1 MWDYGFPFEVFLDVL
16 VPLLSLTDICVLTQ
30 VNVGWKELCSE
41 DDVWRILYMRTC
53 PGKILDTS
61 VHIGPKGG
69 KGRRVR
75 NRQLES
81 RSRWKK
87 TRVLKPVY
95 YSYEPFTYS
104 TTRYCVDSYSVLY
117 NSWGCNCIP
126 QDLKKSLK
134 KWKDIRKDNPHL
146 NPDDDSF
153 AFKQGYVSHEK
164 DTEEYCRYIR
174 DEWRNYNRSKGISTT
189 PLCQNP
195 DHYEEKTLGISEE
208 CKSHKSYKKATLSVY
223 RGKIKKENK
232 KRERELK
239 KAEKD
244 FEKAYHIMVEMK
256 KRMVEKSNWVEKGE
270 KTLESIQCNRV

>member
-1 MWDYGFPFEVFLDVL
+1 
-16 VPLLSLTDICVLTQ
+16 
-30 VNVGWKELCSE
+30 
-41 DDVWRILYMRTC
+41 MRTC

-61 VHIGPKGG
+61 VHIGPRGG

-75 NRQLES
+75 NRELES
-81 RSRWKK
+81 RSRWKSS
-87 TRVLKPVY
+87 RVSKPVY
-95 YSYEPFTYS
+95 YSCEPFTFS
-104 TTRYCVDSYSVLY
+104 TTRYCVDSDSVLY

-134 KWKDIRKDNPHL
+134 KWKEIRRDNPG
-146 NPDDDSF
+146 DDSF
-153 AFKQGYVSHEK
+153 LFKQGGMAYEK
-164 DTEEYCRYIR
+164 DTGEYCRYIR
-174 DEWRNYNRSKGISTT
+174 DEWRNYNMSKSISTT
-189 PLCQNP
+189 TLCQNP

-223 RGKIKKENK
+223 RGKIKKANK

-244 FEKAYHIMVEMK
+244 FEKAYQIMVEMK

-270 KTLESIQCNRV
+270 KTLESIQYNRV